1 MTFEIFLIEW
11 WNKKKDLSK
20 ILKIKKKNELYWAV
34 EDKNILK
41 SAEYERKKKEAN
53 KISIFPLQPKMIYF
67 SLCMKSLIILI
78 TKNKDTPNSRYIKSQ
93 GTNLILSFI
102 AIFTPLSP

>member
-11 WNKKKDLSK
+11 WNKKKIVKDFK
-20 ILKIKKKNELYWAV
+20 NQEKKWVILGCRGKKYIKECRIWT
-34 EDKNILK
+34 E
-41 SAEYERKKKEAN
+41 KKEAN
-53 KISIFPLQPKMIYF
+53 IFPLQPKMIYF

>member
-1 MTFEIFLIEW
+1 M
-11 WNKKKDLSK
+11 SK

-34 EDKNILK
+34 EEKNILK

-67 SLCMKSLIILI
+67 SLCMKSLIIFLTNFLI